1 MSAINE
7 YLKRLA
13 SIFGSMGFS
22 VPPDDFSGVVID
34 GKTYPVMMRNDGCYV
49 YFDDKGV
56 KRLVSDVPRK
66 DYQFINIKDARVS
79 IVNQC
84 YRTPGGQVEARIH
97 TYMNNKGE
105 ILAEK
110 IFII

>member
-56 KRLVSDVPRK
+56 LLYHRSTR
-66 DYQFINIKDARVS
+66 NIRHS
-79 IVNQC
+79 SS
-84 YRTPGGQVEARIH
+84 
-97 TYMNNKGE
+97 
-105 ILAEK
+105 
-110 IFII
+110 

>member
-22 VPPDDFSGVVID
+22 APPDDFSGVVIN
-34 GKTYPVMMRNDGCYV
+34 GETYPVMMRNDGCYV

-56 KRLVSDVPRK
+56 KRLVSDVPKR
-66 DYQFINIKDARVS
+66 IISSLISRMPACPSLTNVIVRRV
-79 IVNQC
+79 V
-84 YRTPGGQVEARIH
+84 R
-97 TYMNNKGE
+97 
-105 ILAEK
+105 
-110 IFII
+110 

>member
-56 KRLVSDVPRK
+56 KRLVSEIPKK
-66 DYQFINIKDARVS
+66 DYQFINIKVVR
-79 IVNQC
+79 
-84 YRTPGGQVEARIH
+84 
-97 TYMNNKGE
+97 
-105 ILAEK
+105 
-110 IFII
+110 

>member
-56 KRLVSDVPRK
+56 KRLVSDVPKK
-66 DYQFINIKDARVS
+66 DYQFINITPVCRSSTNAIARRV
-79 IVNQC
+79 V
-84 YRTPGGQVEARIH
+84 R
-97 TYMNNKGE
+97 
-105 ILAEK
+105 
-110 IFII
+110 

>member
-56 KRLVSDVPRK
+56 KRLVSEVPKRT
-66 DYQFINIKDARVS
+66 IS
-79 IVNQC
+79 SLTS
-84 YRTPGGQVEARIH
+84 RTPVCRSSTNAIVLRVVR
-97 TYMNNKGE
+97 
-105 ILAEK
+105 
-110 IFII
+110 

>member
-34 GKTYPVMMRNDGCYV
+34 GKTYPVMMRN
-49 YFDDKGV
+49 
-56 KRLVSDVPRK
+56 L
-66 DYQFINIKDARVS
+66 
-79 IVNQC
+79 
-84 YRTPGGQVEARIH
+84 
-97 TYMNNKGE
+97 
-105 ILAEK
+105 
-110 IFII
+110 

>member
-56 KRLVSDVPRK
+56 KR
-66 DYQFINIKDARVS
+66 ARS
-79 IVNQC
+79 LKRTISSLTS
-84 YRTPGGQVEARIH
+84 RTPVCRSSTNVIVLREVR
-97 TYMNNKGE
+97 
-105 ILAEK
+105 
-110 IFII
+110 

>member
-56 KRLVSDVPRK
+56 KRLVSDVPKRIISSLTSK
-66 DYQFINIKDARVS
+66 TPVCRSSTNAIARRV
-79 IVNQC
+79 V
-84 YRTPGGQVEARIH
+84 R
-97 TYMNNKGE
+97 
-105 ILAEK
+105 
-110 IFII
+110 